1 MPVSKRRLKN
11 GSLSYQA
18 TDRTPR
24 FPSTSKSFSSISE
37 AKKWLADIHAQ
48 RQRGLAYDPK
58 QNQSMTLAQ
67 AIEKYSKI
75 KTHKKAGAKQE
86 LLLIRKWLRHP
97 FANRAIG
104 EILPFEFDEYVE
116 ERILAGRA
124 GSTIRKELSL
134 ISQVYIFVRKKLRMY
149 AVINPIPDV
158 DLPSAAPAR
167 KRRLEAG
174 EEKKLVEYFST
185 HENPEML
192 PFVQLA
198 IETGLRRSEM
208 LRLRWEKIDL
218 GERWVIVKQAR
229 KGRKPELVPEFRE
242 FPLTGRAVELLT
254 QLKISSGY
262 PKEGVVFTITADAV
276 TKARQRALAAT
287 GITNWRLHDARH
299 ETASRLAVKRVPQQ
313 LIRDMLGH
321 KNMKMTSDYQAF
333 IKAEMVAAVK

>member
-1 MPVSKRRLKN
+1 MPISKRRLKN

-18 TDRTPR
+18 SDRTPR
-24 FPSTSKSFSSISE
+24 FPSVSQTFSSISE
-37 AKKWLADIHAQ
+37 AKKWLVDIHVQ

-58 QNQSMTLAQ
+58 QNQAMTLGQ
-67 AIEKYSKI
+67 AIEKYTKI

-86 LLLIRKWLRHP
+86 KLLVQKWLRHP
-97 FANRAIG
+97 FASRPLG

-124 GSTIRKELSL
+124 GSTVRKELSL

-158 DLPSAAPAR
+158 DLPSAAQPR

-185 HENPEML
+185 HENAEML
-192 PFVQLA
+192 PFFLLA

-218 GERWVIVKQAR
+218 GERWATVKQAR
-229 KGRKPELVPEFRE
+229 KGRKPELVPEFRAL
-242 FPLTGRAVELLT
+242 PLTARAVEILT

-262 PKEGVVFTITADAV
+262 PNEGVVFSITADAV
-276 TKARQRALAAT
+276 TKARQRALATT
-287 GITNWRLHDARH
+287 GIVNWRLHDTRH
-299 ETASRLAVKRVPQQ
+299 ETASRLAVKRVPQA

-321 KNMKMTSDYQAF
+321 KNMQMTADYQAF